1 MQVGMLQEGEAAPGV
16 TVAQR
21 YQDMIKEV
29 VLADRLGFSCW
40 GTSEQHFSPPRFTI
54 SAPEVL
60 YAAVAQHTHN
70 IKLRT
75 MCAVLLQWNHP
86 ILIAERLATLDIVS
100 GGRAQLATARSN
112 NLTTLAAFG
121 VDPAETRAQWA
132 DSFDALVKALAD
144 DVLEHDGPVWKI
156 PRCEIVPHCLQ
167 TPHPPLWVAASSA
180 RSHRMAGEYGIGA
193 LCFESYFGFDYL
205 QECIDAYR
213 EGLRAGT
220 SRVRAR
226 NEHMGLYVATAFCAE
241 TREEAAEVARRVA
254 FGYYHFM
261 LDLYAPLGKETSY
274 EYLDEKMTSLL
285 QNRDNFDFLLN
296 ETPSVMIGTPDDLIE
311 RCRRLEEQ
319 GVDEVL
325 LRIDGVLHE
334 NIMRSIELIGKEVIP
349 HVGAERVKSA

>member
-29 VLADRLGFSCW
+29 VLADRLDFSCW